1 MQFYS
6 RSNLTPSAPAPSRP
20 LHAVAHFPRA
30 STCRRVVSTSAQLS
44 SAHPGCH
51 ASSSICYL
59 QLFTTNPT
67 PTFVI
72 VVHNS
77 QCGKLYNQS
86 CCRFAIKPARECI
99 AWTGW
104 SSAVGRQTAGQQCC
118 NNCTNQEERNARIVW
133 SRRRRPA
140 RRCTPV
146 RSSGSQSA

>member
-51 ASSSICYL
+51 ASSIICYL

-86 CCRFAIKPARECI
+86 CCRFAIKPVRECI

-133 SRRRRPA
+133 SRRRPA